1 MQSNDMCIL
10 GGTSFKDPEEG
21 DFNPMSINKK
31 DMALN
36 N

>member
-1 MQSNDMCIL
+1 MTCAFLEVPALRIQ
-10 GGTSFKDPEEG
+10 KG
-21 DFNPMSINKK
+21 DFNPMSINKN